1 MIELLRRDRRGR
13 NREVAQE
20 VDSLA
25 TKTTQ
30 LVRYNVV
37 VNYAFLGSLAT
48 CGANGR
54 DTS

>member
-1 MIELLRRDRRGR
+1 MIELLRRDRGGR
-13 NREVAQE
+13 YREVAQE

-25 TKTTQ
+25 AKTAW